1 MRQTQTHSIAP
12 STIAHTCETRQHMSI
27 PTPPAL
33 WSLFCSFSIFYVVA
47 FFHPVIAVSPV
58 GTICAMGLQLP
69 LKTSDGMGEKAS
81 LPVIE
86 TKNKL
91 ISFITSMSGT
101 KDDFQ
106 VVEDLVNSLES
117 EYKPPQTLSFL
128 NLMMEGDWQLL
139 FSTNLL
145 SPPNPARFRL
155 REVLQKIR
163 CDNLK
168 GKVSNVVTWD
178 LSETSDANFLSFGSF
193 EVLCSYTINQGARM
207 VLSLDNHI
215 MRPQAGT
222 PIPRDLPGLVGLI
235 HRAMPKEMFDPA
247 EHAADTTY
255 IDGDFRIVRYTG
267 PRLEG
272 VRDIFVRKGTF
283 QVAPPNLEQ

>member
-1 MRQTQTHSIAP
+1 
-12 STIAHTCETRQHMSI
+12 
-27 PTPPAL
+27 
-33 WSLFCSFSIFYVVA
+33 
-47 FFHPVIAVSPV
+47 
-58 GTICAMGLQLP
+58 
-69 LKTSDGMGEKAS
+69 
-81 LPVIE
+81 
-86 TKNKL
+86 
-91 ISFITSMSGT
+91 
-101 KDDFQ
+101 
-106 VVEDLVNSLES
+106 
-117 EYKPPQTLSFL
+117 
-128 NLMMEGDWQLL
+128 
-139 FSTNLL
+139 
-145 SPPNPARFRL
+145 
-155 REVLQKIR
+155 
-163 CDNLK
+163 
-168 GKVSNVVTWD
+168 
-178 LSETSDANFLSFGSF
+178 
-193 EVLCSYTINQGARM
+193 M